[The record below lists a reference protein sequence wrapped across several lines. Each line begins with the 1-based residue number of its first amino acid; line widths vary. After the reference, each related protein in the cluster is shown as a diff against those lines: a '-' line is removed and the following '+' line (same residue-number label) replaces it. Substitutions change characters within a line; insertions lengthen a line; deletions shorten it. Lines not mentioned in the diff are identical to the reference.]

1 MFNFVLQSSIRFHRY
16 GRVLVSL
23 LSNNYDHVIKKDA
36 ENFLLFC
43 SWSLFFIPLFFNIFL
58 AVVIFVLC
66 VWVSVGFI
74 RTAYVLLDS
83 FFFFSSILCKAAHEV
98 FVQHSSFTV
107 FFFFFFSCILVW
119 TECFNVLH
127 FCYALCSRKCECVR
141 ECSCSS
147 SCESPQNHTS
157 RKSVAGADCDP
168 TFWPS
173 TWVYIVY
180 IIIIYIL

>member
-83 FFFFSSILCKAAHEV
+83 FFFLRFCAKQLMKCLFSTLALRC
-98 FVQHSSFTV
+98 
-107 FFFFFFSCILVW
+107 FFFFFSCILVW
-119 TECFNVLH
+119 TDVSTCCIFVMPFVQENVNVCASVRVLRLVKVHRIILLESQSLGQTVTLRSGLPHEC
-127 FCYALCSRKCECVR
+127 
-141 ECSCSS
+141 
-147 SCESPQNHTS
+147 T
-157 RKSVAGADCDP
+157 
-168 TFWPS
+168 
-173 TWVYIVY
+173 
-180 IIIIYIL
+180 

>member
-83 FFFFSSILCKAAHEV
+83 FFFSSILCKAAHEV
-98 FVQHSSFTV
+98 FVQHYSFTV
-107 FFFFFFSCILVW
+107 LIFFFRVLLSGLNVSTCCIFVMPFVQENVNVCASVRVLRLVKVHRIILLESQSLGQ
-119 TECFNVLH
+119 TVTLRSGLPHEC
-127 FCYALCSRKCECVR
+127 
-141 ECSCSS
+141 
-147 SCESPQNHTS
+147 T
-157 RKSVAGADCDP
+157 
-168 TFWPS
+168 
-173 TWVYIVY
+173 
-180 IIIIYIL
+180 

>member
-1 MFNFVLQSSIRFHRY
+1 MQRIFFCFVPEVCFSFRYFLIFSSQLWFSFSVCES
-16 GRVLVSL
+16 VLVSYAL
-23 LSNNYDHVIKKDA
+23 RMCCWIV
-36 ENFLLFC
+36 
-43 SWSLFFIPLFFNIFL
+43 
-58 AVVIFVLC
+58 
-66 VWVSVGFI
+66 
-74 RTAYVLLDS
+74 
-83 FFFFSSILCKAAHEV
+83 FFFSSILCKAAHEV

-107 FFFFFFSCILVW
+107 FFFFVYSCLDW
-119 TECFNVLH
+119 CFNVLH